1 MQRVYQCEKC
11 TLKVRVT
18 NKAAYTLYHD
28 VLGYTNMGEDVDYYN
43 DGENAFIMELNF
55 DPKNKEESKT
65 EESVPEGSSTFDQY
79 AQENPKAV
87 GNSLQNATLYEP

>member
-1 MQRVYQCEKC
+1 
-11 TLKVRVT
+11 
-18 NKAAYTLYHD
+18 
-28 VLGYTNMGEDVDYYN
+28 MGEDVDYYN

-79 AQENPKAV
+79 A
-87 GNSLQNATLYEP
+87 